1 MDPTSWAL
9 PVRRLERRPD
19 ATLEATAWPANV
31 PAIAQVLTHG
41 WDLGRATV
49 LVGEN
54 GVGKSTLVEALA
66 GAFGLDVRGGSANT
80 RALHEDS
87 RDPLERAL
95 RVVRGPGAARWGF
108 FLRAETMHGVFGG
121 IAGARDD
128 PADFHAMSHGE
139 SFLALLATRRFADGG
154 LYVLDEP
161 ESALSFTSCLSL
173 VALLHDLAA
182 TGTAQVVVATHSPI
196 IAALPG
202 ARVLAVDEDGLTETE
217 WADVPLVAHWRYF
230 LEDPGRYLRHVV
242 D

>member
-1 MDPTSWAL
+1 
-9 PVRRLERRPD
+9 
-19 ATLEATAWPANV
+19 
-31 PAIAQVLTHG
+31 
-41 WDLGRATV
+41 
-49 LVGEN
+49 
-54 GVGKSTLVEALA
+54 
-66 GAFGLDVRGGSANT
+66 
-80 RALHEDS
+80 
-87 RDPLERAL
+87 
-95 RVVRGPGAARWGF
+95 VVRGPGAARWGF

-202 ARVLAVDEDGLTETE
+202 ARVLVVDEDGLTETE
-217 WADVPLVAHWRYF
+217 WADVPLVAHWRNF
-230 LEDPGRYLRHVV
+230 LEDPVPLVV
-242 D
+242 DQVLEPALRRVNERLVLGDVLLLDLCDLGVQRAGDRLHEAVPDVM